1 MKIAVGRDGR
11 FSGPVLLSALIRGI
25 RSTGVA
31 VVEIGA
37 VPTPL
42 LWFAATE
49 LANGCGV
56 MVTASHHPS
65 RFNGFRIML
74 GGQPFDDG
82 EMADLAALYYSRRFA
97 VGEGVYSQHEVIVA
111 DSELTVY
118 AVMLGSSPL
127 HMDYG

>member
-1 MKIAVGRDGR
+1 MLRPTKSLGVGDEDLEGDVSVDIGRAVGSMAAQRGLMKIAVGRDGR

-65 RFNGFRIML
+65 RFNGFR
-74 GGQPFDDG
+74 G
-82 EMADLAALYYSRRFA
+82 R
-97 VGEGVYSQHEVIVA
+97 
-111 DSELTVY
+111 
-118 AVMLGSSPL
+118 
-127 HMDYG
+127 